1 MSKNSKSHRKH
12 RYKKLIKHFPC
23 RECITLPL
31 CRNKYNVQTNVVSI
45 IIDEC
50 SIIRDY
56 LERQITPVKSN
67 TKRTYKECT
76 MVRQKEDI
84 IRKFFRSFKLKDKAQ
99 L

>member
-1 MSKNSKSHRKH
+1 MSRNNKSHRKH

-23 RECITLPL
+23 KECITLPI
-31 CRNKYNVQTNVVSI
+31 CRNKYNTQRNVVSI

-50 SIIRDY
+50 SIINEY

-67 TKRTYKECT
+67 TKRTYKECSV
-76 MVRQKEDI
+76 VREKENI
-84 IRKFFRSFKLKDKAQ
+84 IRKFFRSYKLKDKTQ